1 MCIFDRSKK
10 GMEYNMKEIRVLQV
24 FGEPLSNGG
33 QESFLMNMYRNM
45 DKNKIIFDFFTP
57 YYCDN
62 ESMKKELESTGSK
75 VFIYNGRFLGEG
87 NKKDLRKNVKEFFEK
102 NYYDIVHIH
111 SGSTYALMYISKMA
125 RKSGAKK
132 VIVHSHCG
140 GFKNFKYRIIKLI
153 STPYLL
159 KYPTDY
165 YACSKLAAEW
175 KFPKKIIKEE
185 KYTILKNA
193 VDTNKLYFD
202 EHTRNETRKKLN
214 IEDKFVIGHIGRFSL
229 QKNHDFLIDIFNE
242 IQKKKNNSVLMLIGT
257 GDLQET
263 IKEKIDKL
271 GLSNKVLMLNLRK
284 DIQELLNAMD
294 VFVLPS
300 FFEGLPVVGVE
311 AQATGLQVFTSTG
324 VTKELPIEELS
335 YYYALEDGN
344 EKWAEKIIKESNN
357 FIRKN
362 TTELIKASGYDVKIA
377 AKKMEELY
385 FDYFI

>member
-1 MCIFDRSKK
+1 
-10 GMEYNMKEIRVLQV
+10 MKEIRVLQV

-62 ESMKKELESTGSK
+62 ELMKRELESTGSK
-75 VFIYNGRFLGEG
+75 VFIYNGRFFGEG
-87 NKKDLRKNVKEFFEK
+87 NKKDLRKNVKDFFEK
-102 NYYDIVHIH
+102 NHYDIVHIH

-140 GFKNFKYRIIKLI
+140 GFKNLKYRIIKFI
-153 STPYLL
+153 STPYLM

-175 KFPKKIIKEE
+175 KFPQRIVKQR
-185 KYTILKNA
+185 KYRILKNA
-193 VDTNKLYFD
+193 IDTNKLYFNKD
-202 EHTRNETRKKLN
+202 IRERTRKELD
-214 IEDKFVIGHIGRFSL
+214 IEDKFVVGHIGRFSL

-242 IQKKKNNSVLMLIGT
+242 IQNKKNNSVLMLIGT

-263 IKEKIDKL
+263 IKDKIDKL
-271 GLSNKVLMLNLRK
+271 GLSNKVLMLNLRN

-311 AQATGLQVFTSTG
+311 AQATGLQVFTSTE
-324 VTKELPIEELS
+324 VTKELPIEKLS
-335 YYYALEDGN
+335 YYYALEDGS
-344 EKWAEKIIKESNN
+344 EKWAENIIKESNG

-362 TTELIKASGYDVKIA
+362 TTELIKESGYDVKIA

-385 FDYFI
+385 FA

>member
-62 ESMKKELESTGSK
+62 ELMKRELESTGSK
-75 VFIYNGRFLGEG
+75 VFIYNGRFFGEG
-87 NKKDLRKNVKEFFEK
+87 NKKDLRKNVKDFFEK
-102 NYYDIVHIH
+102 NHYDIVHIH

-140 GFKNFKYRIIKLI
+140 GFKNLKYRIIKFI
-153 STPYLL
+153 STPYLM

-175 KFPKKIIKEE
+175 KFPQRIVKQR
-185 KYTILKNA
+185 KYRILKNA
-193 VDTNKLYFD
+193 IDTNKLYFNKD
-202 EHTRNETRKKLN
+202 IRERTRKELD
-214 IEDKFVIGHIGRFSL
+214 IEDKFVVGHIGRFSL

-242 IQKKKNNSVLMLIGT
+242 IQNKKNNSVLMLIGT

-263 IKEKIDKL
+263 IKDKIDKL
-271 GLSNKVLMLNLRK
+271 GLSNKVLMLNLRN

-311 AQATGLQVFTSTG
+311 AQATGLQVFTSTE
-324 VTKELPIEELS
+324 VTKELPIEKLS
-335 YYYALEDGN
+335 YYYALEDGS
-344 EKWAEKIIKESNN
+344 EKWAENIIKESNG

-362 TTELIKASGYDVKIA
+362 TTELIKESGYDVKIA

-385 FDYFI
+385 FA